1 MANPN
6 GRKGAQFETD
16 VMRWLRDNEAV
27 AERLTKAG
35 AKDEGDLY
43 VFLKGKTYILE
54 LKNRKKLDLP
64 AFWDEAQ
71 VEAKELREGKRFG
84 YGTFCLRCSQAS

>member
-16 VMRWLRDNEAV
+16 VMRWLRDNNAV

-43 VFLKGKTYILE
+43 VFLQGKTYIME

-64 AFWDEAQ
+64 AFGTRRR
-71 VEAKELREGKRFG
+71 LRQRTTRRQEGWVRN
-84 YGTFCLRCSQAS
+84 LLPSL

>member
-16 VMRWLRDNEAV
+16 VMRWLRDNNAV

-35 AKDEGDLY
+35 AKDEGLQTTTRQGGGCAHARA
-43 VFLKGKTYILE
+43 LMSTRTL
-54 LKNRKKLDLP
+54 
-64 AFWDEAQ
+64 
-71 VEAKELREGKRFG
+71 
-84 YGTFCLRCSQAS
+84 

>member
-16 VMRWLRDNEAV
+16 VMRWLRDNNAV

-35 AKDEGDLY
+35 AK
-43 VFLKGKTYILE
+43 
-54 LKNRKKLDLP
+54 R
-64 AFWDEAQ
+64 
-71 VEAKELREGKRFG
+71 
-84 YGTFCLRCSQAS
+84 